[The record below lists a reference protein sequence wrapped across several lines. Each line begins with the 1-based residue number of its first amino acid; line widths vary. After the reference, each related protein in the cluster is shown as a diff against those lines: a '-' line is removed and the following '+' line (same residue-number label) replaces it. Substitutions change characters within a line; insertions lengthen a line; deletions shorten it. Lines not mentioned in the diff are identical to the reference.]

1 MNART
6 LIKLG
11 EWHEYLRTTRFMS
24 LKNAKKGI
32 SELLKELEA
41 SKMKNSRVAA
51 RALGSLTL
59 FYNRRTGYLT
69 PTSARDIRKIWLAVE
84 ESLNSEASKI
94 KIVYKNPQTV
104 NSKIRYIGRR
114 IVLNDI
120 QKSLLKETIYCLETK
135 ANRAAIVLG
144 WNFAFDYM
152 RNWVY
157 NNKLGSFNI
166 MLRKV
171 YRTKPSSSGSTQPL
185 HKTIKEYSDFYSG
198 SPSERVT
205 IDTFFHCK
213 LINGKLRDKL
223 REHLRTRNNYAHATQ
238 LDPTTEQ
245 ANSFVSDLCDIIS
258 SRPFT

>member
-11 EWHEYLRTTRFMS
+11 EWHEYLRTTRLMT
-24 LKNAKKGI
+24 LENAKKGI
-32 SELLKELEA
+32 KELLKTLKANDMNNTLA
-41 SKMKNSRVAA
+41 SAK
-51 RALGSLTL
+51 ALNSLTL
-59 FYNRRTGYLT
+59 WYDRRTGILT
-69 PTSARDIRKIWLAVE
+69 QTSARDIRKIWLAVE
-84 ESLNSEASKI
+84 ESLNSEAGKI
-94 KIVYKNPQTV
+94 KIIHKNPHAV
-104 NSKIRYIGRR
+104 NSKIRYIDRKLP
-114 IVLNDI
+114 LNPV
-120 QKSLLKETIYCLETK
+120 QKALLKETKLCLETQ
-135 ANRAAIVLG
+135 ANRAAIVMG

-157 NNKLGSFNI
+157 ENKLRSFNI
-166 MLRKV
+166 MLRKE
-171 YRTKPSSSGSTQPL
+171 YRTKPNSSGSTKPL
-185 HKTIKEYSDFYSG
+185 YETIKEYHDFYSG
-198 SPSERVT
+198 SLSERVI

-258 SRPFT
+258 SSPFT